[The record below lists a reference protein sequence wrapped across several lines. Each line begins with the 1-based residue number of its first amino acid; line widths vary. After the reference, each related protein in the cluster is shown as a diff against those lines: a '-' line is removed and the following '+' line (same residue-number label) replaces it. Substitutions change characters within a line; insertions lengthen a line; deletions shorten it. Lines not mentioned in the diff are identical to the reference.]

1 VVHTLKAGYR
11 AGAVW
16 MMATLTLAAVRK
28 LKDTT
33 NRYLWEPS
41 LQAGVPS
48 NLLGY
53 AVIENEDMPAIGAGA
68 NAIAFGNFKRGYKIV
83 DLVGTRVLRD
93 PYTNKPYTSFY
104 TTKRLGGGVED
115 SNAII
120 VHQLT

>member
-1 VVHTLKAGYR
+1 
-11 AGAVW
+11 
-16 MMATLTLAAVRK
+16 
-28 LKDTT
+28 
-33 NRYLWEPS
+33 
-41 LQAGVPS
+41 
-48 NLLGY
+48 
-53 AVIENEDMPAIGAGA
+53 MPAMGAGA
-68 NAIAFGNFKRGYKIV
+68 NAVAFGNFKRGYKIV